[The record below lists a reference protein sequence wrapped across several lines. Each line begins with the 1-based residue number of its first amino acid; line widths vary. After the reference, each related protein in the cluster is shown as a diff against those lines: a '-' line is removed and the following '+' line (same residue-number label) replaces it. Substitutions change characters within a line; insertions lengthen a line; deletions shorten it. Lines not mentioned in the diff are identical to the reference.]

1 MLVREKKRKGGAID
15 VMLRSF
21 ERENRVLCM
30 PKCDSLEIHA
40 AYLRDAVV
48 VDGIGKWTWFVA
60 SFYESSCCYGDPIQ
74 VFLSSLVAICKSRV
88 VSKMSIKWNLK
99 KSFQVWTHKVAR
111 ETRRPNEWMVLPFLN
126 IYKVMS
132 ISNNYIPITVTAV
145 AVSGVLGH
153 SAFLPCNTSNTVTN
167 SDRIVLVLWYKD
179 GIETPIYRFVWF
191 DFLLVT
197 RDIFHKLSSLFFFA
211 LIISSITIYEG
222 N

>member
-1 MLVREKKRKGGAID
+1 MDLIRCKFLRKLV
-15 VMLRSF
+15 LLWRS
-21 ERENRVLCM
+21 NASV
-30 PKCDSLEIHA
+30 
-40 AYLRDAVV
+40 
-48 VDGIGKWTWFVA
+48 
-60 SFYESSCCYGDPIQ
+60 SFYEIKNPNELFATKCFSLYFFPPSSRYSRK
-74 VFLSSLVAICKSRV
+74 LSGRFKSKLRLSLVAICKSRV